1 MSILYYKHKRS
12 QKAYS
17 RVVISVPYVYITF
30 GDFSMS
36 EPQQHTVP
44 SEPQKKR
51 RLAKRLTIVAFT
63 LLLIAA
69 AGGCIFWYRQYH
81 RVLAKSPDN
90 QQKQWTNELSELIV
104 APNEQPLITTVID
117 KTKLTNAT
125 LAHEAKN
132 GDRLYIF
139 AKSHRIVLYRPSD
152 GKVVDMLTIQEK

>member
-1 MSILYYKHKRS
+1 MNGS
-12 QKAYS
+12 
-17 RVVISVPYVYITF
+17 
-30 GDFSMS
+30 
-36 EPQQHTVP
+36 QQHTAP
-44 SEPQKKR
+44 SEPKKKR
-51 RLAKRLTIVAFT
+51 SLAKRLTAIAFT

-69 AGGCIFWYRQYH
+69 AGGCVFWYRQYH

-90 QQKQWTNELSELIV
+90 QQKQWATELSELIV
-104 APNEQPLITTVID
+104 TPNEQPLITTVID
-117 KTKLTNAT
+117 KSKLTNTT